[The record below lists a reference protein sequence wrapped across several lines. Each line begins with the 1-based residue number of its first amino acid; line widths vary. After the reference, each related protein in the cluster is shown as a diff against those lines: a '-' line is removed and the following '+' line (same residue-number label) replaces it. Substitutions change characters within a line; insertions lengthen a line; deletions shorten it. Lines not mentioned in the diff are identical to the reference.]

1 MDFNQEYYN
10 SLYKKF
16 NSNDSLDL
24 SIFHADDNSESNIF
38 PLALLADAEI
48 AKDVNVVDYNELT
61 VNRSLLEDVS
71 LRLVKM
77 HAGLGSSVKRVDLLK
92 KWVGRNELGSK
103 GTDLY
108 IELNNKYVSLAELQ
122 LKQVEILNDK
132 NLYKSV
138 KIQNLVNDETVE
150 QVDAIVSNYK
160 DKIKVLENIIQE
172 KMPTINE
179 GGEKTTERVAPA
191 GHAFLGFYLLSNL
204 MLENSVEK
212 ELIVIGNGEDLNS
225 TVDEKISSWVFEN
238 DIPIVMITTTK
249 LEKDKKGGQISLVK
263 NEENNFV
270 TIIEKAQA
278 EKANQLSYFEEIGLR
293 EKDNKSLFNTNIVLI
308 NSKAL
313 KKKLDSLKE
322 KVSIDEFKDIISP
335 DLIKNVKEQDGKKF
349 TQLEGAIGSTLLNL
363 DKFFRLN
370 CDDQLISFLN
380 LDEKARE
387 QFFIPIKKIEDFNDI
402 LKKYNYSSNSGR
414 FELKD

>member
-122 LKQVEILNDK
+122 LKQVEILNNK